1 MTEKQFTVEDIEDMI
16 YQLGVL
22 ITDASQGLLI
32 TTLKKNFFEEYK
44 NQYLGFETAANANLK
59 LILLDALRNDI
70 TSDKSC
76 KDLNY
81 IKTYIEQ
88 HFDPAEKIM
97 RNISGQNMFAEDSE
111 NNYHCSGIS
120 EN

>member
-44 NQYLGFETAANANLK
+44 KFDTITAWECFVDQVNRIQSVVELHDFLAECNKEDWKLLLERFE
-59 LILLDALRNDI
+59 
-70 TSDKSC
+70 
-76 KDLNY
+76 
-81 IKTYIEQ
+81 
-88 HFDPAEKIM
+88 
-97 RNISGQNMFAEDSE
+97 G
-111 NNYHCSGIS
+111 
-120 EN
+120 

>member
-44 NQYLGFETAANANLK
+44 KFDTITAWECFVDEVNRIESVVESHDFLAECNKEDWKLLLERFE
-59 LILLDALRNDI
+59 
-70 TSDKSC
+70 
-76 KDLNY
+76 
-81 IKTYIEQ
+81 
-88 HFDPAEKIM
+88 
-97 RNISGQNMFAEDSE
+97 G
-111 NNYHCSGIS
+111 
-120 EN
+120 

>member
-44 NQYLGFETAANANLK
+44 KFDTITAWECFVDQVNRIQSVVELHDFLAECNKEDWKLLLERFE
-59 LILLDALRNDI
+59 
-70 TSDKSC
+70 
-76 KDLNY
+76 
-81 IKTYIEQ
+81 E
-88 HFDPAEKIM
+88 
-97 RNISGQNMFAEDSE
+97 
-111 NNYHCSGIS
+111 
-120 EN
+120 

>member
-44 NQYLGFETAANANLK
+44 KFDTITAWECFVDQVNRIQSVVELHDFLAECNKEDWK
-59 LILLDALRNDI
+59 LLLERF
-70 TSDKSC
+70 K
-76 KDLNY
+76 
-81 IKTYIEQ
+81 
-88 HFDPAEKIM
+88 
-97 RNISGQNMFAEDSE
+97 G
-111 NNYHCSGIS
+111 
-120 EN
+120 